1 MAYFHNSSDI
11 NQTFIIEPIYITGN
25 TPSISACTFV
35 YTNALASCSGD
46 TTIFMGSGV
55 ISFDGNI
62 YTNDSLTADAIS
74 ATTISAT
81 TFYGDGS
88 NLTGISIQDTMV
100 TGGTYSDGSVV
111 FTDNTGGTFS
121 VSGFSTGYTLT
132 TSAITQT
139 LGYVPLSAYTDTRV
153 TGATLSGTTIIFDRN
168 DLLNAY
174 SVDISPALPN
184 PFDCNDL
191 SGCTIIQD
199 IQSDIVNLEGMITGL
214 TFNVLSGNVIYV
226 DKLNGNNATGTIN
239 DFTKPF
245 STLSAALI
253 FSESVPK
260 TDTNK
265 ILIKVRPGEYNDEG
279 QMYFI
284 DNVDIYCEPGVY
296 FTGKFQFDTTGAVK
310 SNFYGY
316 AVFNVTYVPTSA
328 NAHFRVS
335 HPSYINIEFDK
346 LYGITPALIA
356 LYTGTDNL
364 INFKANYV
372 YTKGFNSGFGMSLR
386 SDCNA
391 NIDIKKYDSLYQ
403 LFSFVSLSG
412 VVNVNI
418 EEGNLLE
425 GDPYTYNGFKS
436 IFRFTSNG
444 TIPGSVYA
452 TGNYFIKITTQPV
465 SISSAVRF
473 WAGGNTKFYF
483 KGIMDC
489 GLTHPGIFLTDGTNE
504 MNFEGKLIG
513 YRELITVGGACKF
526 NMKNSD
532 VKRLGN
538 ANVSPI
544 NLSSTAISHINNSN
558 FYTER
563 NGTFSSLFNN
573 SRLYMNN
580 VLVEAV
586 SSATTQQFITVSSTA
601 NFGVSN
607 SITNMTYN
615 TSLTP
620 LYLIN
625 FSVGPNINVTK
636 I

>member
-1 MAYFHNSSDI
+1 MVNISYISLLQNIEAFASAHMQIKKFASDFVEQIPNFATQDEAY
-11 NQTFIIEPIYITGN
+11 PVL
-25 TPSISACTFV
+25 FV
-35 YTNALASCSGD
+35 APT
-46 TTIFMGSGV
+46 TTIFDEQLTTFTVDVFCFDV
-55 ISFDGNI
+55 IQKDRANINTILSDTNLILSDFKKWFTEGDVLGIEVLQTSSLTPINNALLDYVAGWQMTITFEVESYTVCEIPFDGSPVITEFSNEI
-62 YTNDSLTADAIS
+62 VYSQYLTC
-74 ATTISAT
+74 
-81 TFYGDGS
+81 
-88 NLTGISIQDTMV
+88 NNV
-100 TGGTYSDGSVV
+100 T
-111 FTDNTGGTFS
+111 
-121 VSGFSTGYTLT
+121 
-132 TSAITQT
+132 
-139 LGYVPLSAYTDTRV
+139 
-153 TGATLSGTTIIFDRN
+153 
-168 DLLNAY
+168 
-174 SVDISPALPN
+174 
-184 PFDCNDL
+184 DCH
-191 SGCTIIQD
+191 IIQD